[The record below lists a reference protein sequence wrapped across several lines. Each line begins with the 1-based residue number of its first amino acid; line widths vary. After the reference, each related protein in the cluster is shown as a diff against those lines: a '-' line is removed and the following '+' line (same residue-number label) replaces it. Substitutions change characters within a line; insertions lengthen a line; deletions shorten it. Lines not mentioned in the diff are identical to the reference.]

1 MNIIK
6 YEALLETI
14 QCGSLTRAAEKLGYT
29 QPGISH
35 MILSLE
41 KEFGFPLLIRRRDLV
56 GPTEDAKQLLPSMS
70 QIVQHE
76 KILQEHVKRIHGVE
90 EGRVRIGSFYSASL
104 SILPRIIQGFG
115 IQHPKISLDVY
126 EGPTDEVHR
135 MLFAGE
141 TDIAFVTAPVPENL
155 DFFPLLRDRLLAV
168 VPASDPLAKYEKL
181 PVEAFATHPVI
192 TTFAKSDEDLYRV
205 VDPAGIVPNIRYR
218 IKNETTIISMV
229 ASQLGIAVMSELF
242 LHNLPAGVAV
252 RELDSTH
259 NHRITGVALRSR
271 EETSPSTRKFL
282 EYVRTCLGPFPGNA
296 EKL

>member
-1 MNIIK
+1 M
-6 YEALLETI
+6 
-14 QCGSLTRAAEKLGYT
+14 
-29 QPGISH
+29 ISRF
-35 MILSLE
+35 E
-41 KEFGFPLLIRRRDLV
+41 WVEVRPLLGATYESEPVMKELKDMHAIIV
-56 GPTEDAKQLLPSMS
+56 TGGKQYKVTEGD
-70 QIVQHE
+70 
-76 KILQEHVKRIHGVE
+76 
-90 EGRVRIGSFYSASL
+90 
-104 SILPRIIQGFG
+104 
-115 IQHPKISLDVY
+115 
-126 EGPTDEVHR
+126 T
-135 MLFAGE
+135 LF
-141 TDIAFVTAPVPENL
+141 I
-155 DFFPLLRDRLLAV
+155 
-168 VPASDPLAKYEKL
+168 EKL

>member
-14 QCGSLTRAAEKLGYT
+14 RCGSLTRAAETLGYT

-41 KEFGFPLLIRRRDLV
+41 REFGFPLLIRRRDLL
-56 GPTEDAKQLLPSMS
+56 GPTEDAKQLLPAMS

-90 EGRVRIGSFYSASL
+90 EGRIRIGSFYSASL
-104 SILPRIIQGFG
+104 ALLPQIIRDFGRQHPRIV
-115 IQHPKISLDVY
+115 LEVY
-126 EGPTDEVHR
+126 EGPTDEVHQ
-135 MLFAGE
+135 MLLAGK
-141 TDIAFVTAPVPENL
+141 TDIAFVTAPVPEGL
-155 DFFPLLRDRLLAV
+155 EFFPLLRDRLLAV
-168 VPASDPLAKYEKL
+168 VPASDPLARLEKI
-181 PVEAFATHPVI
+181 PVEAFAANPVI

-205 VDPAGIVPNIRYR
+205 VDPAGITPDIRHR
-218 IKNETTIISMV
+218 IKHETTVISMV

-242 LHNLPAGVAV
+242 LQNLPEGVVA

-259 NHRITGVALRSR
+259 NYRITGIALRAG

-282 EYVRTCLGPFPGNA
+282 EYVRNCLGPLSRNG
-296 EKL
+296 K